1 MKKLLTLFIIVGA
14 TLSTQAQQIPLYSN
28 YFFTPYVYNPAYSG
42 TDGVTEATIIHR
54 RQWSDIQ
61 GSPETS
67 ALALNGALNNQN
79 VGYSVYGYVD
89 QTDILQRTGIYGNY
103 AYHFRLSKTA
113 TISLGLGAG
122 YLNQGIDRDAVR
134 AQDAG
139 DIYDVVPGNRSTFD
153 LSAGLRV
160 QVANFSLG
168 ASAPQLIGQDVVFS
182 DNGANGFSVN
192 LTRHYIFNSQ
202 YDFEFNG
209 DDQVL
214 SPMVMVR
221 AGENIP
227 VQVDAGMM
235 FSLKEFGYVG
245 AMYRSDYAV
254 TGNIGVNL
262 TDQLTLG
269 YAHDFSLS
277 DYGSSLGTSHEFMLT
292 YRFGSN
298 RDNEKLENELKRLKR
313 RQRQQQDEVDE
324 TIDDRLKEFEDRY
337 KEDIRKELEQQK
349 DEQSQQQSADRN
361 NQQQQRGNNRQDQ
374 NQQGQAV
381 GGNNASQPNSS
392 RGESSSQSSRN
403 QQSGGGRTQ
412 SNDVQGYNPENQ
424 AANVN
429 PGSKGYYVTAGVF
442 SSEGNARKRI
452 RQLENQGFN
461 ARSFKDSGNGFY
473 YVYLLKFNSY
483 QKADQAKSSR
493 LNGAYSG
500 DLWIKI
506 VE

>member
-1 MKKLLTLFIIVGA
+1 MKKLLTFFIIAGA

-54 RQWSDIQ
+54 RQWSGIQ

-79 VGYSVYGYVD
+79 VGYSVYGYLD

-103 AYHFRLSKTA
+103 AYHFQLSESA
-113 TISLGLGAG
+113 SVSLGLGAG

-139 DIYDVVPGNRSTFD
+139 DVFGVIPGNRSTFD

-168 ASAPQLIGQDVVFS
+168 ASAPQLIGQDIVFS

-192 LTRHYIFNSQ
+192 LTRHYMFNTQ

-235 FSLKEFGYVG
+235 FSLKEYGYVG

-269 YAHDFSLS
+269 YAHDFALS
-277 DYGSSLGTSHEFMLT
+277 DYGSNLGTSHEFMLT

-298 RDNEKLENELKRLKR
+298 KDNEKLENELKRLKR

-337 KEDIRKELEQQK
+337 KEDIRKELEEQK
-349 DEQSQQQSADRN
+349 DEQDQEQSSERRD
-361 NQQQQRGNNRQDQ
+361 QDQQRGGNRRNQ
-374 NQQGQAV
+374 NQQGQGA
-381 GGNNASQPNSS
+381 GGNNTTSSEDQASSDRS
-392 RGESSSQSSRN
+392 GN
-403 QQSGGGRTQ
+403 QQNRGQGSQG
-412 SNDVQGYNPENQ
+412 NDVEGYGSENQ
-424 AANVN
+424 ASNVD
-429 PGSKGYYVTAGVF
+429 PGSKGYYVTAGVY
-442 SSEGNARKRI
+442 SSEGNAKKRI
-452 RQLENQGFN
+452 RQLEEDGFN

-473 YVYLLKFNSY
+473 YVYLLKFETY
-483 QKADQAKSSR
+483 QKADQAKSSK